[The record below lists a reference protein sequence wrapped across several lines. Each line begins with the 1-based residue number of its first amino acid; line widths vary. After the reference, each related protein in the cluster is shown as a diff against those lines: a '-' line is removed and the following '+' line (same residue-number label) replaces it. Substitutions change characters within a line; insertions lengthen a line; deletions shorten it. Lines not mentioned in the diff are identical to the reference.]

1 MEALLVL
8 IPVSLMIAG
17 AGLAAFL
24 WSLRSAQYEDLEGA
38 ANRILFAD
46 DKPLPERLRKSA
58 PKGGPD
64 TRATEAR

>member
-46 DKPLPERLRKSA
+46 DKPLPERRPTATEKN
-58 PKGGPD
+58 GPD
-64 TRATEAR
+64 WRVTDTR